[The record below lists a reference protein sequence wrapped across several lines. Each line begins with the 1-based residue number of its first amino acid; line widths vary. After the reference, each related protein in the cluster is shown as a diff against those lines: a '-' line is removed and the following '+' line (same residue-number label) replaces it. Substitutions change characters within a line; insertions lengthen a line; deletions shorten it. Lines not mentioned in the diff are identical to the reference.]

1 MEFEEKLTLH
11 CQYLALLTFRKEMK
25 CSGYSKILRK
35 KFRDTTQITS
45 CISDSRVVSRTISCT
60 ISESPLHHTYSNYC
74 RKSLPAWSP
83 WGSSSSASSPP
94 SCHSTATLKIQIV
107 VSLIPSFSLS
117 LSLFPSLCIF
127 LSFPH
132 HVYSPVS
139 QFFSANSAKFPI
151 WLV

>member
-1 MEFEEKLTLH
+1 MSLLNYLKGPNFKLPKDGVRRKTNPSLSVFSTAH
-11 CQYLALLTFRKEMK
+11 CKKEMK
-25 CSGYSKILRK
+25 CSGDSEILRK

-60 ISESPLHHTYSNYC
+60 ISESPLHHTYSHYC

-117 LSLFPSLCIF
+117 LSLFPPPRVFPCQPIF
-127 LSFPH
+127 LG
-132 HVYSPVS
+132 
-139 QFFSANSAKFPI
+139 
-151 WLV
+151 